1 MSHVLS
7 EARGTVD
14 AVTETLCTDCQGALA
29 VVVVD
34 DAVDDTP
41 TPGADLDLMCVLCG
55 AALSLGGLLLG
66 EAEAWAE
73 LVAEDRGAA

>member
-1 MSHVLS
+1 
-7 EARGTVD
+7 
-14 AVTETLCTDCQGALA
+14 VTETLCTDCQGALA

-34 DAVDDTP
+34 DAE

-66 EAEAWAE
+66 EADAW
-73 LVAEDRGAA
+73 AEDRGAA